1 MKGDFCPNCEEYTDT
16 TLEVEKEV
24 YNVRGEP
31 TEIEAEV
38 TICQKCGS
46 KIFDE
51 ERDSRN
57 LEKAYSQYREKHNL
71 LSPDKIRTIREKY
84 GLSQRALSRLLG
96 WGEITIHRYEN
107 GAIQDNAHDKLLCLI
122 EDPQNMQKF
131 FEANR
136 NKLPSYIAARLEKRI
151 TDLLQE
157 DKEQAFQVSFERL
170 VSHQHVDLT
179 SGFKEYD
186 LEKLKNMIL
195 YLVKRLDGVLKTKL
209 NKLLWYCDFRHF
221 KETSV
226 SITGS
231 QYVHLPYGPVPNNHA
246 LIIANMMHEHLLD
259 KNEIPFDETRG
270 VLGEQLTA
278 LVEPD
283 ESIFSEQE
291 IKVMNFVADTFHEYT
306 STRIKDMSHQEAA
319 YAKSED
325 GDIISYEYAKMM
337 NLVAE
342 TFRKDTSTS
351 IMNKSH
357 QETACTESEDGDIIS
372 YEYAKELSLSS
383 TH

>member
-1 MKGDFCPNCEEYTDT
+1 MKRAFCPNCEEYTKAT
-16 TLEVEKEV
+16 SRIEKEV

-31 TEIEAEV
+31 IEVEAEV
-38 TICQKCGS
+38 AICQKCGT

-57 LEKAYSQYREKHNL
+57 LEKAYSLYRDKHNL
-71 LSPDKIRTIREKY
+71 LPPDEIRTMREKY
-84 GLSQRALSRLLG
+84 GLSQRALARLLG

-107 GAIQDNAHDKLLCLI
+107 GAIQDNAHDKLLRLV

-131 FEANR
+131 FKANR
-136 NKLPSYIAARLEKRI
+136 DKLPSYIAARLEKRI
-151 TDLLQE
+151 ASFLQE

-170 VSHQHVDLT
+170 VSHPYVDLT

-195 YLVKRLDGVLKTKL
+195 YLVKRLGGVLKTKL
-209 NKLLWYCDFRHF
+209 NKLLWYCDFLLF

-231 QYVHLPYGPVPNNHA
+231 QYIRLPYGQVPDNYER
-246 LIIANMMHEHLLD
+246 IIGTMQPELLD
-259 KNEIPFDETRG
+259 KDEIPFNTKDG
-270 VLGEQLTA
+270 IQMGEEFTA

-283 ESIFSEQE
+283 ESIFSEKE
-291 IKVMNFVADTFHEYT
+291 IQVMDFVA
-306 STRIKDMSHQEAA
+306 
-319 YAKSED
+319 
-325 GDIISYEYAKMM
+325 
-337 NLVAE
+337 N
-342 TFRKDTSTS
+342 TFRNDTSTS

-357 QETACTESEDGDIIS
+357 QETAYKKCKDGDIIS
-372 YEYAKELSLSS
+372 YEYAKELSLSLPK
-383 TH
+383 